1 MKSSENKN
9 SIYFQKD
16 FYEDYRVKSNL
27 NIAVNSIL
35 FLLFFIIFFL
45 FQHLFLPDN
54 LIFDIVINSLVLLI
68 FVVSA
73 FKIKTGFYIYI
84 FLLPL
89 INFLF
94 VFFDFKPIP
103 VVLFMTF
110 PLILGFFANKASF
123 KYVKNELPKIRLLS
137 FSKSLYVP
145 VCIFLILILMSLFIT
160 VLRYA
165 NFWPFFT
172 SNYHN
177 LKVNIYGGGST
188 NAIFTV
194 LWNFFNYTIGLG
206 ILFIV
211 INVFDKFEDILK
223 ALFVLMVST
232 AVSSVFGIFQKFLF
246 PWAGNYEPWISSGR
260 INSTFT
266 DPNALGSYAVLL
278 FPVFFVLIFYFK
290 KWYLKIF
297 VIVALILFLVMTFFS
312 GSRSSLIGIS
322 LALIIFIIIGISKLI
337 NYLKKADKRKRIAIQ
352 VIVYLSLII
361 IILSSFYIS
370 FTQNKVKQ
378 YIQKSGV
385 TSRVIESVNT
395 AITYTKKVGI
405 IEGIKS
411 ASNKRNFFWVRA
423 FQMGRDY
430 PMSGVGIGAFTIELP
445 DYHWKYDKGFDQID
459 YAGNYYLQLFAEI
472 GIPGLFLMLIIF
484 LIIILRFNY
493 YRKLNKKRFS
503 GDRDYLI
510 CLGLFISFIT
520 MAIILFFG
528 SHLNNMEIQISF
540 WLIIG
545 LLISYIL
552 FKTGENSLISYGNFL
567 KIINR
572 NRKDIKMN
580 LIRTLSIIIILFIFI
595 FNGILS
601 LFSTISIYIK
611 QDYFNWP
618 AVWGANT
625 MGLYLPEGYGK
636 DSPRFTEKDMTIC
649 LEKKASKLSFALKA
663 QNPDITEN
671 PLYVKIYFDYKLI
684 TIAKFTDKNWHK
696 YTIKIPQNG
705 LKSLTLTIINSRT
718 FVPKEWGINDDT
730 RELGVL
736 FGDLE
741 FVD

>member
-1 MKSSENKN
+1 MKSLENKN

-16 FYEDYRVKSNL
+16 FYEDYRIKSNL

-54 LIFDIVINSLVLLI
+54 LIFDIVINSFVLLI

-110 PLILGFFANKASF
+110 PLILGLFANKASF

-137 FSKSLYVP
+137 FSKSLSVP
-145 VCIFLILILMSLFIT
+145 VCIFIMLILMSLFIT

-194 LWNFFNYTIGLG
+194 LWNFFNYTIGFG
-206 ILFIV
+206 ILLVV
-211 INVFDKFEDILK
+211 INAFDEFDDILK
-223 ALFVLMVST
+223 ALLILMVST

-246 PWAGNYEPWISSGR
+246 PWIGNYEPWISSGR

-266 DPNALGSYAVLL
+266 DPNALGSYAVLV
-278 FPVFFVLIFYFK
+278 FPVLFILIFYFK
-290 KWYLKIF
+290 KWCLKI
-297 VIVALILFLVMTFFS
+297 IAIITLIIFLITAFFS

-322 LALIIFIIIGISKLI
+322 LALIIFLFIGISKLVT
-337 NYLKKADKRKRIAIQ
+337 YLKKTDRRKRI
-352 VIVYLSLII
+352 VIRLII
-361 IILSSFYIS
+361 YLVLFIIISSSLFIS

-378 YIQKSGV
+378 YIQNSGV

-395 AITYTKKVGI
+395 AISYTKKAGI

-423 FQMGRDY
+423 YQMGRDY
-430 PMSGVGIGAFTIELP
+430 PMSGVGIGAFIIELP

-459 YAGNYYLQLFAEI
+459 YAGSYYLQLFAEI
-472 GIPGLFLMLIIF
+472 GIPGLFLMLVIF
-484 LIIILRFNY
+484 LLIILKFNS
-493 YRKLNKKRFS
+493 YRKLNRKRLS
-503 GDRDYLI
+503 DDKDYLI
-510 CLGLFISFIT
+510 CLGLFISFIS
-520 MAIILFFG
+520 MVIILFFG
-528 SHLNNMEIQISF
+528 SHLNNLEVQITL
-540 WLIIG
+540 WLIIS
-545 LLISYIL
+545 LLISYISL
-552 FKTGENSLISYGNFL
+552 KTGENISSDYEDRSDII
-567 KIINR
+567 KINK
-572 NRKDIKMN
+572 KDISFN
-580 LIRTLSIIIILFIFI
+580 LIKALSFITILFIFT

-601 LFSTISIYIK
+601 AFGNTSIYIK

-625 MGLYLPEGYGK
+625 AGFYLPEGYGK

-663 QNPDITEN
+663 QNPDIDKN
-671 PLYVKIYFDYKLI
+671 PLYVKIYFDYKLV
-684 TIAKFTDKNWHK
+684 TTVKLKDKNWHK

-718 FVPKEWGINDDT
+718 FVPKEWGVNEDT
-730 RELGVL
+730 RELGVM
-736 FGDLE
+736 FGELGFTD
-741 FVD
+741 